1 MESVSTAYLTDTVL
15 SIVHSLYGKDGEKY
29 KSQPQVFLPGYQPEK
44 SDDDVEFSLNATTIE
59 VLMSEIDL
67 GRIPQ
72 FALMHLSPYIPQWRE
87 KNEHR

>member
-15 SIVHSLYGKDGEKY
+15 SIVHSLYGRDGEKY

-44 SDDDVEFSLNATTIE
+44 SEDDDEFDIDTKTIE
-59 VLMSEIDL
+59 ILMAEIRL

-72 FALMHLSPYIPQWRE
+72 FALIHLSPYLAKWRE
-87 KNEHR
+87 